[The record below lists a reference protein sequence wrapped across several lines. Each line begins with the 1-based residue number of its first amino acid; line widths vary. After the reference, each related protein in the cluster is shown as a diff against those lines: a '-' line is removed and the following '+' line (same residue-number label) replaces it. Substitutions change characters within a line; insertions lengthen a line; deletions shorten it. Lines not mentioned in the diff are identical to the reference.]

1 MFTPQSLRT
10 GAALGLTA
18 VLLVCGRSSAQ
29 QQPPAPMV
37 PENATVK
44 VSEHVYVIPDPG
56 TGGIP
61 NVGIVVGTRGMLV
74 IDTGLGPRN
83 GLTVLREAAKIGQ
96 RPDLYLVT
104 THVHPE
110 HDLGAS
116 AFPPSTRMIRSED
129 QLRDIDEFGLETA
142 RSFASRTPLMAQL
155 LEGQQ
160 FREANVAFEKEH
172 LLDLGGVQVRV
183 MAIGGGTHTRG
194 DTAIFVETD
203 KVLFSGDVVMATFP
217 AFASPD
223 ATVGAWLAALDRLE
237 ALQPARIVPSH
248 GPMGDLS
255 MLRTWREYF
264 QAVQSRARDMK
275 ARGYASD
282 HVAETL
288 HAELLAKYPNWKNQ
302 ANRIAPAARAAFG
315 EAP

>member
-1 MFTPQSLRT
+1 MFTRESVRT
-10 GAALGLTA
+10 RAALAVSA
-18 VLLVCGRSSAQ
+18 VLVVCSVSSAQ
-29 QQPPAPMV
+29 QPPAGPLV
-37 PENATVK
+37 PENATRK
-44 VSEHVYVIPDPG
+44 ISEHVYVIPDPG

-83 GLTVLREAAKIGQ
+83 GLTVLREAGKIGQ

-160 FREANVAFEKEH
+160 FREANVTFDKEH
-172 LLDLGGVQVRV
+172 MLDLGGVQVRL

-203 KVLFSGDVVMATFP
+203 KVLFSGDVVMASFP
-217 AFASPD
+217 AFASSD
-223 ATVGAWLAALDRLE
+223 ATVSAWLAALDRLE
-237 ALQPARIVPSH
+237 ALQPTSIVPSH
-248 GPMGDLS
+248 GPMGDLV

-264 QAVQSRARDMK
+264 QAVQARARDLK
-275 ARGYASD
+275 TRGYASD

-288 HAELLAKYPNWKNQ
+288 HAEMLAKYPNWKNQ

>member
-1 MFTPQSLRT
+1 MFTPESFRT
-10 GAALGLTA
+10 RAALGLSA
-18 VLLVCGRSSAQ
+18 VLIVCTASSAQ
-29 QQPPAPMV
+29 QPPPGPLV

-83 GLTVLREAAKIGQ
+83 GLTVLREAGKLGQ

-116 AFPPSTRMIRSED
+116 AFPSSTRMIRSED
-129 QLRDIDEFGLETA
+129 QLRDIDEYGLETA
-142 RSFASRTPLMAQL
+142 KSFASRTPLMAQL
-155 LEGQQ
+155 LEGQR
-160 FREANVAFEKEH
+160 FREANITFAKEH
-172 LLDLGGVQVRV
+172 MLDLGGVEVRV

-194 DTAIFVETD
+194 DTAIWVATD
-203 KVLFSGDVVMATFP
+203 KVLFSGDVVMASYP

-264 QAVQSRARDMK
+264 QTVQARARDLK
-275 ARGYASD
+275 SRGYASD